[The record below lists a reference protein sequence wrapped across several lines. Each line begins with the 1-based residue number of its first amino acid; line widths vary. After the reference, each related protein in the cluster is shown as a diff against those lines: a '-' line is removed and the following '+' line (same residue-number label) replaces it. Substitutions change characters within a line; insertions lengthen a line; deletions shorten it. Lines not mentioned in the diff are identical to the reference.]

1 MDNEKLE
8 IFRILVEARITEI
21 NEKLGMGDA
30 DTQPIAPD
38 VAIGRL
44 SRLDSMQMQQ
54 MALNAKRRL
63 KTELQKLQ
71 NALARLARIDKKT
84 YGNCG
89 LCRKEIAEAR
99 LEAQLDAVLCI
110 HCAR

>member
-1 MDNEKLE
+1 MDNERLE
-8 IFRILVEARITEI
+8 KFRVLVEARMAEI

-54 MALNAKRRL
+54 MALSGKRRL
-63 KTELQKLQ
+63 KTELQNLR
-71 NALARLARIDKKT
+71 NALGRIDKRT

>member
-71 NALARLARIDKKT
+71 NALARIDKKT

-99 LEAQLDAVLCI
+99 LEAQLDAGLCI